1 MDEISRRSVLTAGGC
16 TGIGLLA
23 GCTSGGIGSSLS
35 SGAGLDGKGLYY
47 PDPRNSNSNLFGSPT
62 QLKLAKPQPIRESY
76 PDHVRS
82 FPLIGGLQ
90 RIEQEAFQIPM
101 ENERRLINIVES
113 GNIDFVVFE
122 CTYDQQQVL
131 ERLRA
136 NYGSM
141 FAIDTSY
148 RDYQILGSTSD
159 TTSAMAFGPDEEGW
173 MWNLSYGDNS
183 IQEVVDDIKLK
194 IDVSN
199 GDGKSAI
206 GSVPGLKEILNNT
219 EHSLSLMAYLGLDS
233 DQFTSFGVG
242 LSEKN
247 SDKVSANV
255 AGYLSEDTDFSTAD
269 LKSQM
274 IKRVSN
280 PQDVDVSS
288 VSLVRNDRLVSIKL
302 PISVDKIPTY

>member
-1 MDEISRRSVLTAGGC
+1 
-16 TGIGLLA
+16 
-23 GCTSGGIGSSLS
+23 
-35 SGAGLDGKGLYY
+35 
-47 PDPRNSNSNLFGSPT
+47 
-62 QLKLAKPQPIRESY
+62 
-76 PDHVRS
+76 
-82 FPLIGGLQ
+82 
-90 RIEQEAFQIPM
+90 
-101 ENERRLINIVES
+101 
-113 GNIDFVVFE
+113 
-122 CTYDQQQVL
+122 
-131 ERLRA
+131 
-136 NYGSM
+136 
-141 FAIDTSY
+141 
-148 RDYQILGSTSD
+148 
-159 TTSAMAFGPDEEGW
+159 MAFGPDEEGW